1 MPVTAIAQG
10 AFSGVEAEKIV
21 LPNTLSTLDDGAF
34 QNCNM
39 EELVLFDNLSQ
50 FGDGSLRSCE
60 HLKTLYINAV
70 EPPYGCA
77 YRRESCYA
85 DKVDLL
91 INAWGKRKLVCYGG
105 CSMWYNLD
113 GNHISQA
120 FGDDFVI
127 ENMAINGTV
136 STRVQ
141 MEIMAAF
148 LEDGD
153 IFFHTPELSSRQQM
167 MLYDCRKRGFE
178 LLEQS
183 NGVLDNAVVEGSY
196 DEL

>member
-1 MPVTAIAQG
+1 MPVTATAQG

-91 INAWGKRKLVCYGG
+91 INAWRKRKLVCYGG
-105 CSMWYNLD
+105 
-113 GNHISQA
+113 I
-120 FGDDFVI
+120 FGGWGHFLPPPGAVQPPADD
-127 ENMAINGTV
+127 ALRLQKK
-136 STRVQ
+136 RV
-141 MEIMAAF
+141 
-148 LEDGD
+148 
-153 IFFHTPELSSRQQM
+153 
-167 MLYDCRKRGFE
+167 
-178 LLEQS
+178 
-183 NGVLDNAVVEGSY
+183 
-196 DEL
+196 